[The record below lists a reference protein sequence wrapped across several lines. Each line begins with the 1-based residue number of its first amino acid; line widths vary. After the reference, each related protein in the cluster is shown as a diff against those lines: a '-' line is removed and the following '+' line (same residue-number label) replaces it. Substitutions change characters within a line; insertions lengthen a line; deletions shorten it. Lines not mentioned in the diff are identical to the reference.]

1 MVSTAR
7 KRYEI
12 LVRTRVC
19 PAALAR
25 LGIALTPT
33 AVPAKTVHRLRVRS
47 DRDIT
52 DVVAALTERGVPVL
66 GVRRSLE
73 RLRPRPRTVDQSPA
87 EAEVIAAF
95 RSVAGSPRGDV
106 VSAAPTPRTAR
117 VLPLV
122 PRTR

>member
-1 MVSTAR
+1 MVSTPR

-33 AVPAKTVHRLRVRS
+33 AVPAKTVRRLRVPAE
-47 DRDIT
+47 RDIT
-52 DVVAALTERGVPVL
+52 DVVRTLTERGVPVL

-73 RLRPRPRTVDQSPA
+73 RLRPRPRTVEQPTV
-87 EAEVIAAF
+87 EGEVIVAF
-95 RSVAGSPRGDV
+95 PSRAGSPAARAE
-106 VSAAPTPRTAR
+106 SATTAR
-117 VLPLV
+117 VLQLV
-122 PRTR
+122 PRTP